1 MDAAESLQTAVAQ
14 MVQAHTRKLYLPL
27 EVWLEDVA
35 DIDAEAST
43 LVARSVLQW
52 AIEEVVHSVLKYVY
66 LVDVVVNILPCDAS
80 AIVDFGASVSDVE
93 SSKGTGLA
101 LLVTFS
107 ASVFTPTDDE
117 LPSEAIFDLVASAF
131 EADLLVGTGFQVKL
145 WQCRVAAAVHLGCMD
160 AAQHYP
166 ARACCVAQDTVRQL
180 AVAQGSPSLAD
191 CTLNVVAFQ
200 HKFEV

>member
-1 MDAAESLQTAVAQ
+1 MLAMVFKGRPHPIGTSLPSPNGKDAAAGRGALRWPDDAGETA
-14 MVQAHTRKLYLPL
+14 
-27 EVWLEDVA
+27 
-35 DIDAEAST
+35 
-43 LVARSVLQW
+43 
-52 AIEEVVHSVLKYVY
+52 
-66 LVDVVVNILPCDAS
+66 
-80 AIVDFGASVSDVE
+80 
-93 SSKGTGLA
+93 
-101 LLVTFS
+101 
-107 ASVFTPTDDE
+107 TDDE

-145 WQCRVAAAVHLGCMD
+145 WQCRVATAVHLGCMD

-180 AVAQGSPSLAD
+180 AVAQGSPALAD